1 MGSQEPQ
8 AIGAPPYE
16 DIILDV
22 EGGRATITINRPQRL
37 NALRTT
43 TLHELCH
50 ALSVVVD
57 DPGVGVLVLAGAG
70 DRAFCVGG
78 DVREPTRNER
88 DKREQVRLYRQLGE
102 SLRCCGI
109 PVVLRVRG
117 YCIGAGH
124 EMNVIADLTISGAS
138 GVFGQAGTRLG
149 WAPTWWA
156 AQMLARTV
164 GEKRAREI
172 VYLSGR
178 YSAEE
183 ALAMG
188 LVNVVVPDE
197 ELDQEVDRWCQ
208 EILRNSP
215 EGLRLAKIG
224 LNAGSDAARR
234 SILPSIEANVL
245 NHLHGPD
252 PAEGIRAF
260 QEGRAADWRPQRAG
274 QGPPPSDT

>member
-1 MGSQEPQ
+1 MGSQQLSALRTPR
-8 AIGAPPYE
+8 YK
-16 DIILDV
+16 DIIVHV

-43 TLHELCH
+43 TLYELCD
-50 ALSVVVD
+50 ALAAVSD
-57 DPGVGVLVLAGAG
+57 DAEVGVLVLTGAG
-70 DRAFCVGG
+70 ERAFCVGG
-78 DVREPTRNER
+78 DVREPTRSER
-88 DKREQVRLYRQLGE
+88 DKRTQVRLYLQLGE
-102 SLRCCGI
+102 SLRCCGV
-109 PVVLRVRG
+109 PVILRVRG

-149 WAPTWWA
+149 WAPAWWA

-172 VYLSGR
+172 AYLSRR

-197 ELDQEVDRWCQ
+197 RLDEEVDRWCQ

-224 LNAGSDAARR
+224 VNAGSDAARG

-245 NHLHGPD
+245 NHLFGPD

-260 QEGRAADWRPQRAG
+260 QEGRPADWRPQRAG
-274 QGPPPSDT
+274 QGPPPDAA

>member
-1 MGSQEPQ
+1 MGSQEPK

-50 ALSVVVD
+50 TFSVVVD

-138 GVFGQAGTRLG
+138 GVFRAGRYPPRLG
-149 WAPTWWA
+149 AYWWA

-172 VYLSGR
+172 VYLSDR
-178 YSAEE
+178 YSARKHW
-183 ALAMG
+183 
-188 LVNVVVPDE
+188 
-197 ELDQEVDRWCQ
+197 RW
-208 EILRNSP
+208 
-215 EGLRLAKIG
+215 G
-224 LNAGSDAARR
+224 
-234 SILPSIEANVL
+234 
-245 NHLHGPD
+245 
-252 PAEGIRAF
+252 
-260 QEGRAADWRPQRAG
+260 W
-274 QGPPPSDT
+274 

>member
-1 MGSQEPQ
+1 MGSQQLSALRTPR
-8 AIGAPPYE
+8 YK
-16 DIILDV
+16 DIIVHV

-43 TLHELCH
+43 TLYELCD
-50 ALSVVVD
+50 ALAAVSD
-57 DPGVGVLVLAGAG
+57 DAEVGVLVLTGAG

-78 DVREPTRNER
+78 DVREPTRSER
-88 DKREQVRLYRQLGE
+88 DKRTQVRLYLQLGE
-102 SLRCCGI
+102 SLRCCGV
-109 PVVLRVRG
+109 PVILRVRG

-149 WAPTWWA
+149 WAPAWWA

-172 VYLSGR
+172 AYLSRR

-197 ELDQEVDRWCQ
+197 RLDEEVDRWCQ

-224 LNAGSDAARR
+224 VNAGSDAARG

-245 NHLHGPD
+245 NHLFGPD

-260 QEGRAADWRPQRAG
+260 QEGRPADWRPQRAG
-274 QGPPPSDT
+274 QGPPPDAA

>member
-1 MGSQEPQ
+1 M
-8 AIGAPPYE
+8 
-16 DIILDV
+16 
-22 EGGRATITINRPQRL
+22 
-37 NALRTT
+37 
-43 TLHELCH
+43 
-50 ALSVVVD
+50 
-57 DPGVGVLVLAGAG
+57 
-70 DRAFCVGG
+70 
-78 DVREPTRNER
+78 
-88 DKREQVRLYRQLGE
+88 
-102 SLRCCGI
+102 

-124 EMNVIADLTISGAS
+124 EINVIADLTISGAS

-149 WAPTWWA
+149 WAPTWWV

-172 VYLSGR
+172 VYLSRR

-197 ELDQEVDRWCQ
+197 RLDDEVDRWCRA
-208 EILRNSP
+208 ILRDSP

-224 LNAGSDAARR
+224 LNAGSDSARG

-252 PAEGIRAF
+252 PAEGISAF
-260 QEGRAADWRPQRAG
+260 QEGRPADWRPQRSG
-274 QGPPPSDT
+274 QGPLPGDA